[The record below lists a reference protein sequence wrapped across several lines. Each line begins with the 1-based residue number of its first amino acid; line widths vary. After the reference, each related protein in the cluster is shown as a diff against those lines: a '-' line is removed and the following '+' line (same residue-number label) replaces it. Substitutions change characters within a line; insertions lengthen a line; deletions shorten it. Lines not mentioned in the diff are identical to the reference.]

1 MQNPMQP
8 TPPSSRNSC
17 CCCLL
22 FQSCEWSC
30 LPTAGQHQNAGQL
43 KEWLALAASRWNSSA
58 QSRTSPQA
66 APAHSCSL
74 AMEPGA
80 VPVVGGHPFEVPAES
95 SSAQS
100 TTPISPSAA
109 TPISPSAVTPMA
121 IDGSIL
127 DEKDLEFGEPGD
139 QIEQAFWDDYQ
150 PAQTV
155 RPTSSM
161 YDCGSPTSSVPS
173 RLSANTLFRPR
184 DEAAGA
190 PDEAPQ
196 STAVVPASPGRR
208 EVPRLPEWKEGSG
221 EWGRSGS
228 PIDSSSN
235 YVSSKRS

>member
-1 MQNPMQP
+1 MDVE
-8 TPPSSRNSC
+8 S
-17 CCCLL
+17 
-22 FQSCEWSC
+22 
-30 LPTAGQHQNAGQL
+30 
-43 KEWLALAASRWNSSA
+43 
-58 QSRTSPQA
+58 
-66 APAHSCSL
+66 
-74 AMEPGA
+74 GA

-100 TTPISPSAA
+100 TTPISPSA
-109 TPISPSAVTPMA
+109 VTP
-121 IDGSIL
+121 IDGSIWLL

-139 QIEQAFWDDYQ
+139 QIEQAFWDDHQ
-150 PAQTV
+150 PAQSV
-155 RPTSSM
+155 RPTRSM
-161 YDCGSPTSSVPS
+161 YSCGSPTSSVPS

-196 STAVVPASPGRR
+196 STAVVPASSGSR
-208 EVPRLPEWKEGSG
+208 EVPRLPEWKGGSAG